1 MAATRSSAAAACVV
15 LCVMACGVR
24 GFQTGGDTDGEL
36 QPRQG
41 LGAEVSSLLQPSV
54 AQLIQ
59 GQNSLPLPLQ
69 QRSLA
74 AAGLGAQPQG
84 LQLSL
89 LGLLGGQGLA
99 GTQLGGLGSP
109 LYNLANQGLL
119 GAPFAALGT
128 GLGGPQLL
136 GNPGLGG
143 AQLLGNPG
151 LGGAQL
157 LGNPGLLGMLS
168 GVNRLGG
175 LTATGQP
182 GARQL
187 GSLSP
192 ALGLPL
198 LGQAPARQDNLGEL
212 IRLASLL
219 SDETRNR
226 RNTLATPGTRIQLTG
241 SFNTPPRH
249 PHPLHRLLSLPV
261 SDLETPSLSRLDDHS
276 SYTTLRGLDHE
287 SLNDGGTRRSSSSHP
302 TEFGRALRR
311 PQHPILP
318 LATGTHGRDR
328 HDNFRFP
335 SQ

>member
-1 MAATRSSAAAACVV
+1 M
-15 LCVMACGVR
+15 
-24 GFQTGGDTDGEL
+24 L
-36 QPRQG
+36 QPG
-41 LGAEVSSLLQPSV
+41 V
-54 AQLIQ
+54 AQLLQ

-128 GLGGPQLL
+128 GLGAP
-136 GNPGLGG
+136 
-143 AQLLGNPG
+143 QLLGNPG

-192 ALGLPL
+192 ALGLSL

-226 RNTLATPGTRIQLTG
+226 RNTLGTPGTRIQLTG

-276 SYTTLRGLDHE
+276 SYTTLRGLDHG

-302 TEFGRALRR
+302 TEFGGTLRR
-311 PQHPILP
+311 PQHSILP
-318 LATGTHGRDR
+318 LATGTHGKDR
-328 HDNFRFP
+328 HDSFRFP